1 LPSALRMVDNPQG
14 GNGLPQFNPKQ
25 LRQLQQTMARQF
37 EQTQS
42 DLANREVE
50 GSAGGGAVT
59 VRCNGQQR
67 VLGVAIDQAVL
78 EEGSEMVSD
87 LVQAAVNDAL
97 DRSRELAARSM
108 EAILPPGMLPPGV
121 L

>member
-1 LPSALRMVDNPQG
+1 MPAPNPR
-14 GNGLPQFNPKQ
+14 Q
-25 LRQLQQTMARQF
+25 LRQLQQNLARQW
-37 EQTQS
+37 EQAQ
-42 DLANREVE
+42 DALANQEVE

-67 VLGVAIDQAVL
+67 LTSVLLDPAVL
-78 EEGSEMVSD
+78 EEGAELVGD

-108 EAILPPGMLPPGV
+108 ESLLPPGMLSPGGR
-121 L
+121 

>member
-1 LPSALRMVDNPQG
+1 
-14 GNGLPQFNPKQ
+14 LPQLNPKQ